1 MEWRQ
6 LRSRQIKYLDGNVPA
21 KYRAL
26 SDADKVHFL
35 DAREAAYYR
44 VLDGVINPPNADL
57 MVAPK
62 SLQTARE
69 ELGIQL
75 PPRRETAPNFDT
87 AISRLIWVREDNAA
101 AAAGSPENDLV
112 PVWNRNVD
120 LDFLLAELVITHG
133 LLREKY
139 RTDQQVTPSP
149 RSTRKNLILCGK
161 TWLSASDFLR
171 LEMRMPWPKA
181 CEYLRQT
188 VEKQAQFRANMN
200 RRSGIPDLVL
210 WRRFSNDL
218 TRTRRAL
225 QAEVQRWIEDINK
238 LTADA
243 KQEEHMLRSYE
254 RFTMFQIKMPK
265 HVRELFLALIDNRYD
280 ERKMQLAM
288 DVRDNRRQIKIRSI
302 QLSSWNLYLSYLHEC
317 ASAVPACL
325 EELRKHAPAKKIPS
339 TRLHFR
345 GRADAPAVIQSKTLG
360 ELDLKIRVAEDGDV
374 IYLRNDV
381 PYLIDDGNHIIVDEP
396 DSGRAI
402 TTGLKLASIRWG
414 SAYTVEG
421 PTEWRRAARALV
433 AIPRPSSVK
442 VTGQDS
448 AQRSSLSGDVKLRPS

>member
-1 MEWRQ
+1 
-6 LRSRQIKYLDGNVPA
+6 
-21 KYRAL
+21 
-26 SDADKVHFL
+26 
-35 DAREAAYYR
+35 
-44 VLDGVINPPNADL
+44 
-57 MVAPK
+57 
-62 SLQTARE
+62 
-69 ELGIQL
+69 
-75 PPRRETAPNFDT
+75 
-87 AISRLIWVREDNAA
+87 
-101 AAAGSPENDLV
+101 
-112 PVWNRNVD
+112 
-120 LDFLLAELVITHG
+120 
-133 LLREKY
+133 
-139 RTDQQVTPSP
+139 
-149 RSTRKNLILCGK
+149 
-161 TWLSASDFLR
+161 
-171 LEMRMPWPKA
+171 
-181 CEYLRQT
+181 
-188 VEKQAQFRANMN
+188 
-200 RRSGIPDLVL
+200 
-210 WRRFSNDL
+210 
-218 TRTRRAL
+218 
-225 QAEVQRWIEDINK
+225 
-238 LTADA
+238 
-243 KQEEHMLRSYE
+243 
-254 RFTMFQIKMPK
+254 
-265 HVRELFLALIDNRYD
+265 LIDNRYD

-448 AQRSSLSGDVKLRPS
+448 AQRSSLSRDGELRPSCSLIRDNS